1 MIGQTISHY
10 KIIEKLGEGG
20 MGIVYKAH
28 DTKLDRDVA
37 LKFLPRDIS
46 QSDEER
52 SRFIHE
58 AKAASA
64 LDHPNICT
72 IYEVDETPD
81 GQMFIAMGYYEGRS
95 LSGKIEK
102 GRLDVAEA
110 VWIAIQIAE
119 GITGG
124 TRKKYC
130 AQGYQEQ
137 QYHCF

>member
-1 MIGQTISHY
+1 MIGTTISHY
-10 KIIEKLGEGG
+10 KIIQKLGEGG
-20 MGIVYKAH
+20 MGVVYKAH

-46 QSDEER
+46 QSTEER
-52 SRFIHE
+52 NRFTHE
-58 AKAASA
+58 AKAVSA

-81 GQMFIAMGYYEGRS
+81 GQMFIAMGYYEGTS

-119 GITGG
+119 GLQAAHEKGIVH
-124 TRKKYC
+124 RDIKSSNIIV
-130 AQGYQEQ
+130 
-137 QYHCF
+137 